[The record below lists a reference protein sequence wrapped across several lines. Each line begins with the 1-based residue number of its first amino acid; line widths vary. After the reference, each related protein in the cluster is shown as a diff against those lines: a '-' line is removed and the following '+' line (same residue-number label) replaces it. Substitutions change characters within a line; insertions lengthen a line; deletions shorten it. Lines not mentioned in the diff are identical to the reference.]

1 MAVQLDMSTT
11 PFRRGRNRL
20 WQPALAAL
28 LLLIAGGET
37 AKADT
42 ATGLIYMK
50 QGLYIR
56 ALIEFEAPAKAG
68 DPVAEANIG
77 AIYHYGMGVSANFA
91 KAVPYYHAAALQG
104 NIDAQLGLAVLY
116 TTGKGVPPSFPI
128 ARMWLSIAAEAMP
141 PSPDRIRVTETRDAI
156 ALKMSAE
163 ELKESDDLIA
173 AWYARHTAP

>member
-11 PFRRGRNRL
+11 HFRRRRNRL
-20 WQPALAAL
+20 CHAGLVAL
-28 LLLIAGGET
+28 LLLLAGGQA

-42 ATGLIYMK
+42 ATGLVYMK

-56 ALIEFEAPAKAG
+56 ALIEFEDPAKAG
-68 DPVAEANIG
+68 DPVAEANLG
-77 AIYHYGMGVSANFA
+77 AIYHYGLGVSANFA

-141 PSPDRIRVTETRDAI
+141 PSPDRIRVTQTRDAI
-156 ALKMSAE
+156 GLKMSAE
-163 ELKESDDLIA
+163 ELKQSDDLIA